1 MKIGRASG
9 ASRSYWPATVSD
21 NNRTDKKRSRTGV
34 AIPATTPDIA
44 TARRD
49 YLVTP
54 ADNLRLSPWT
64 PGTRLVIPPQSFPV
78 LITLLDL
85 AVITSGGDDPVCPF
99 LFVLLRASHPLSYT
113 IYCFRVSLQYVRV
126 YAAVSAL

>member
-9 ASRSYWPATVSD
+9 GSRSYWPATVSD
-21 NNRTDKKRSRTGV
+21 NPRTDNKLGRTGV

-54 ADNLRLSPWT
+54 ADNLRLSWT

-85 AVITSGGDDPVCPF
+85 AVIISGGDDPVCPF
-99 LFVLLRASHPLSYT
+99 LSVLLRASHPLSYT

>member
-9 ASRSYWPATVSD
+9 GSRSYWPATVS
-21 NNRTDKKRSRTGV
+21 NNPRTDKKLRRKAV

-44 TARRD
+44 TAGRD

-54 ADNLRLSPWT
+54 ADNPRLSPGT

-85 AVITSGGDDPVCPF
+85 AVIISGGDDPVCPF
-99 LFVLLRASHPLSYT
+99 LSVLLRASHPLSYT